1 MSLKQW
7 KMKQKRKKSRF
18 RGLLLYTLGASL
30 LGKMF
35 ATPRV
40 GITDKGVIRAGDQ
53 VIWACENC
61 WYDLIL

>member
-1 MSLKQW
+1 
-7 KMKQKRKKSRF
+7 MKQKRKKSRF
-18 RGLLLYTLGASL
+18 LGLLLYTWGASL

-40 GITDKGVIRAGDQ
+40 GITDKGVTRAGDK
-53 VIWACENC
+53 VILACENW

>member
-1 MSLKQW
+1 
-7 KMKQKRKKSRF
+7 MKQKRKKSRF